1 VLYARTR
8 FLRWTPG
15 KRIVKKSIKGSRR
28 VIDSGLTARFSF
40 FSLLVLLVTM
50 LAIGVWLTLRIEAAT
65 LERSSKL
72 TGTYMQIL
80 MGPHLRRLEAGGWQ
94 DEEALAALDE
104 HFRDQ
109 AVLEDV
115 PVVKVWRPDGTV
127 VYSNN
132 PKLIGSQF
140 AVTDDLERA
149 LAGEVVSGISE
160 LGDDENLYEREL
172 APQLMEI
179 YVPVRRRQNGEIY
192 AVAEFYI
199 SVSSLGATI
208 DAARLQTW
216 AVVAGLAVM
225 AYFLLLG
232 MMRQAGRTMR
242 NQRNELRRYSRR
254 LQALLQENRRMNE
267 KVMAAGANAMAVNE
281 RYLQRLS
288 ADLHDGAGQDLA
300 LVLLRLEELRDRCR
314 PCFTPDGAV
323 DEVIAANEFD
333 TMMAALQSALRDV
346 RSLSNGLRL
355 SAIDSASVGEIMH
368 RGVRDYR
375 RKTGRQVEVTLEGDD
390 KDAPQPVKITLY
402 RVVQEALMNSF
413 LHAGEA
419 DQRVILEV
427 TETRVRLQVTDTGC
441 GFEVAG
447 ILASG
452 GRLGLVGM
460 RDRVELLAG
469 DFDCYSAP
477 GEGTTI
483 TVILPLSYAGLPS

>member
-1 VLYARTR
+1 MSGQ
-8 FLRWTPG
+8 P
-15 KRIVKKSIKGSRR
+15 IVKKGSHRTRR

-65 LERSSKL
+65 LERSSQL

-94 DEEALAALDE
+94 HEEALAALDE

-115 PVVKVWRPDGTV
+115 PRVKVWRPDGTV
-127 VYSNN
+127 VYSNDA
-132 PKLIGSQF
+132 KLIGRQF
-140 AVTDDLERA
+140 AVADDLKQA
-149 LAGEVVSGISE
+149 LAGEVVSGISK
-160 LGDDENLYEREL
+160 LRDDENLYEREL
-172 APQLMEI
+172 ASQLTEI
-179 YVPVRRRQNGEIY
+179 YVPVRRRDNGEVY

-199 SVSSLGATI
+199 SLSSLDATI
-208 DAARLQTW
+208 ATARFQTW
-216 AVVAGLAVM
+216 GVVGGLAVM

-242 NQRNELRRYSRR
+242 NQRDELRRYSKR

-267 KVMAAGANAMAVNE
+267 RVMAAGANAMAVNE

-300 LVLLRLEELRDRCR
+300 LVLLRLEEVRDRCR
-314 PCFTPDGAV
+314 PCFMPDGSA
-323 DEVIAANEFD
+323 DETTPANEFD
-333 TMMAALQSALRDV
+333 TMTAALQSALREV

-355 SAIDSASVGEIMH
+355 SAIDTASAGEIVH
-368 RGVRDYR
+368 RAVRDYR
-375 RKTGRQVEVTLEGDD
+375 RKSGRKVEVTLAGDD

-402 RVVQEALMNSF
+402 RVAHEALMNGF

-419 DQRVILEV
+419 DQAVMLEV

-441 GFEVAG
+441 GFVVAPT
-447 ILASG
+447 LASG

>member
-1 VLYARTR
+1 MKKKGGGARY
-8 FLRWTPG
+8 
-15 KRIVKKSIKGSRR
+15 I
-28 VIDSGLTARFSF
+28 IDSSLTARFSF

-50 LAIGVWLTLRIEAAT
+50 LAIGVWLTLRIEVAT
-65 LERSSKL
+65 LDRSSQL

-94 DEEALAALDE
+94 DEEALAALDA

-109 AVLEDV
+109 AVLEEV
-115 PVVKVWRPDGTV
+115 PVIKVWRPDGTV

-132 PKLIGSQF
+132 PKLIGRQF
-140 AVTDDLERA
+140 AVGNDLKRA

-160 LGDDENLYEREL
+160 LDDDENLYEREL
-172 APQLMEI
+172 ARQLTEI
-179 YVPVRRRQNGEIY
+179 YVPVRRLQDGEVY

-199 SVSSLGATI
+199 SVSSLNAMI
-208 DAARLQTW
+208 DTARMQTW
-216 AVVAGLAVM
+216 GVVGGLAAV

-242 NQRNELRRYSRR
+242 NQRDELRSYSQR
-254 LQALLQENRRMNE
+254 LQALLQENRRMND
-267 KVMAAGANAMAVNE
+267 KVMAAGANATAVNE

-314 PCFTPDGAV
+314 PCFMPDGSA
-323 DEVIAANEFD
+323 DEAITANEFD
-333 TMMAALQSALRDV
+333 TIMAALQSALQDV

-355 SAIDSASVGEIMH
+355 SAIDTASVGEIIQ
-368 RGVRDYR
+368 RAVRDYR
-375 RKTGRQVEVTLEGDD
+375 RKTGRRVEVTLEGDD

-402 RVVQEALMNSF
+402 RVVQEALVNGF
-413 LHAGEA
+413 LHAGETV
-419 DQRVILEV
+419 DQKVALKV
-427 TETRVRLQVTDTGC
+427 TETRLRLEVIDNGC
-441 GFEVAG
+441 GFMVAG
-447 ILASG
+447 TLVAG

-460 RDRVELLAG
+460 RDRVELLGG
-469 DFDCYSAP
+469 DFNCYSKP

-483 TVILPLSYAGLPS
+483 SVTLPLVYAGLR